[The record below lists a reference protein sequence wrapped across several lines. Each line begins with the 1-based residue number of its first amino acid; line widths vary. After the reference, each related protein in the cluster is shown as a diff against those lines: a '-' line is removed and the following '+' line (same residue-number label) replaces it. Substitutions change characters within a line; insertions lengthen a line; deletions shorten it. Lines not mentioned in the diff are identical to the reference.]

1 MSGYGFTTKS
11 IHAGQEP
18 DPATGAIITPVYA
31 TSTYVQEGP
40 GQHKGYEYSRSGNPT
55 RAALEACIAS
65 LEEGEA
71 GFAFASGLS
80 AESVVI
86 DLLEKGSHIIATD
99 DLYGGTFRLLD
110 KVKRE
115 SHDLEIT
122 YVDMTDLELLESQI
136 RDNTR
141 LIWVETPT
149 NPLLKIVDLKKIA
162 GIAAKH
168 NLISVCDNTFA
179 SSYLQRPLTLGFD
192 IVVHSATKYLNGHSD
207 VIAGVVV
214 TRRNDELTERIR
226 FLQNA
231 VGAVLSPFDSFL
243 LLRGLKT
250 LSVRMEAHC
259 RNARAIAEFLE
270 RHPKV
275 NKVFY
280 PGLPSHPNH
289 HIAKEQMA
297 DFGGMVTFLV
307 KGGSKEAAKVAAN
320 TKLFSLAESLGG
332 VESLVEIPSVM
343 THASIPK
350 ETRERIGI
358 SDNLIRLSVG
368 IEDTADLIRD
378 LEDAL
383 QQI

>member
-18 DPATGAIITPVYA
+18 DPATGAIITPIYA
-31 TSTYVQEGP
+31 TSTFVQEEP
-40 GQHKGYEYSRSGNPT
+40 GRHKGYEYSRSGNPT
-55 RAALEACIAS
+55 RTALESCLAT

-71 GFAFASGLS
+71 GFAFASGLA

-86 DLLEKGSHIIATD
+86 DLLEKGSHIIASD

-122 YVDMTDLELLESQI
+122 YVDMTDLDLLENQI

-162 GIAAKH
+162 GLAAKH

-192 IVVHSATKYLNGHSD
+192 LVVHSATKYLNGHSD

-214 TRRNDELTERIR
+214 ARRNDEWTERIR

-231 VGAVLSPFDSFL
+231 IGSVLSPFDSFL

-250 LSVRMEAHC
+250 LSVRMDAHC

-270 RHPKV
+270 QHPKV
-275 NKVFY
+275 DKVYY

-289 HIAKEQMA
+289 HIAKEQMTN
-297 DFGGMVTFLV
+297 FGGMVSFLV
-307 KGGSKEAAKVAAN
+307 KGGSEEAVKVSAA

-350 ETRERIGI
+350 ETREQIGI